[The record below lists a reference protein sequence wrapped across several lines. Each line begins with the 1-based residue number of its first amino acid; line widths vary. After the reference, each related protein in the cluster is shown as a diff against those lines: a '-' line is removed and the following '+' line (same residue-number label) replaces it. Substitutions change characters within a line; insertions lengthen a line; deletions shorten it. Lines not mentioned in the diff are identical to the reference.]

1 MKPLARV
8 RIYTII
14 LTFSSLAIITK
25 TVTNMSKYIFLSAA
39 LYLML
44 ITLGIWIGVMYV
56 SYYMCRL

>member
-1 MKPLARV
+1 MKPHARV
-8 RIYTII
+8 RIYTIT

-39 LYLML
+39 LYMML

>member
-56 SYYMCRL
+56 SYYLCRL

>member
-1 MKPLARV
+1 
-8 RIYTII
+8 
-14 LTFSSLAIITK
+14 
-25 TVTNMSKYIFLSAA
+25 MSKYIFLSAA

>member
-1 MKPLARV
+1 MKPHARV
-8 RIYTII
+8 RINTII
-14 LTFSSLAIITK
+14 LTFSSLALITK

>member
-1 MKPLARV
+1 MKPHARV

-39 LYLML
+39 LYMML

-56 SYYMCRL
+56 SYYMCGL